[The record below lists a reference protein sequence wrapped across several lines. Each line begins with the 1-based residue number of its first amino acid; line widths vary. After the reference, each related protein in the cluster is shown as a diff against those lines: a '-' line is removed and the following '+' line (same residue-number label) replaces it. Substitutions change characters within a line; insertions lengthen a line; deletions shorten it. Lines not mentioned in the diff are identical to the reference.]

1 MLQNYNKQYADNSKT
16 IFIIYYIAFCFIGY
30 IFYCSVQILKIENRR
45 GVSGKWYVVG
55 GVVVAATPD
64 CTCINHPQI
73 VYE

>member
-1 MLQNYNKQYADNSKT
+1 MCVLYSKVVRSMQYVT
-16 IFIIYYIAFCFIGY
+16 CMAFSLIGY
-30 IFYCSVQILKIENRR
+30 IFFIVSEILKIENRR

-55 GVVVAATPD
+55 GVAVAATPD